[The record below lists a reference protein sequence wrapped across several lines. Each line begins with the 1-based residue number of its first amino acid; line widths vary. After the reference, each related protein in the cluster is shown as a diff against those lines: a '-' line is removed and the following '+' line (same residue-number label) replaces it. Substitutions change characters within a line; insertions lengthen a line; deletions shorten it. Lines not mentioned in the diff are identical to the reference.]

1 MSMKPKHPIYIVSK
15 GRWGKTLTADALDRM
30 GAEYRVVVEEQ
41 EFDNYASSVD
51 PFRLLVLPQSYLDAY
66 VTCDDFGDSKS
77 RGPGAAG
84 VPLRGRRRA
93 RRSVP
98 GRAGR

>member
-15 GRWGKTLTADALDRM
+15 GRWEKTLTADALDRM

-51 PFRLLVLPQSYLDAY
+51 VHRLVVLPQSYLDSY
-66 VTCDDFGDSKS
+66 VTCDELGM
-77 RGPGAAG
+77 
-84 VPLRGRRRA
+84 RRA
-93 RRSVP
+93 EAPAPLVTSHGITP
-98 GRAGR
+98 SLWAPPATGC